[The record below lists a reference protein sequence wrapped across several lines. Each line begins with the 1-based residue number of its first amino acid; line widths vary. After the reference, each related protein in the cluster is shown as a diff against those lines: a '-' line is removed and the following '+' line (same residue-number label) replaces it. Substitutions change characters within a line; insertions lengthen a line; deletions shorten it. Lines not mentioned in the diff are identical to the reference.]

1 MTTATETKP
10 SVDIDFLRIE
20 HDGRFPQNQFYQ
32 SEAFYPLYHGG
43 VGIGKSIVLVV
54 DFFEYAWDCPGSRQI
69 LTEPTY
75 AMISDILL
83 ATIEDVYGP
92 WEGESFTI
100 VRQPPPEVHFPNGSQ
115 IWLRSTDTRP
125 ERLRGPNLARVGM
138 DEITVGH
145 QEEARNMLAARLRH
159 PGLLHQLKATFT
171 PRGRDWAYRDYFD
184 KKLPGVETFFAE
196 TIDAERAGTLPVGF
210 VERLAATYGGMD
222 APLARQELGGA
233 FLRMAGPVF
242 PQFSRD
248 LHVRFLDTEP
258 LLLKQRLGGVD
269 FGGVSP
275 TALEVGGLDAGGRA
289 WIFDEWY
296 KHEATI
302 DQLIEAM
309 AGFGSKYKIAEWICD
324 PAGKAEMQKLHN
336 AGFKVRPAAHG
347 NSLKLRVQLLGAR
360 LNKRAG
366 DMPGIYFSG
375 ACPNLITE
383 VEGLMWKR
391 VRIPGKA
398 EEQMNDAFETGTP
411 DHATD
416 AVTNIVAEW
425 DGTRPQRV
433 RPAGPVRS
441 YGAVV

>member
-1 MTTATETKP
+1 MAAEAKP
-10 SVDIDFLRIE
+10 SVDVNFLRIE
-20 HDGRFPQNQFYQ
+20 HDGNFPQNQFYQ
-32 SEAFYPLYHGG
+32 SEAFYPLYIGG
-43 VGIGKSIVLVV
+43 VGIGKSIALVV
-54 DFFEYAWDCPGSRQI
+54 DFFEYAWDCPGSRQV

-75 AMISDILL
+75 PMIRDILL
-83 ATIEDVYGP
+83 PTIEDVYGP
-92 WEGESFTI
+92 WEGESFSI
-100 VRQPPPEVHFPNGSQ
+100 LRQPPPEVHFPNGSQ
-115 IWLRSTDTRP
+115 IWLRSTDTHP

-138 DEITVGH
+138 DEITLGA
-145 QEEARNMLAARLRH
+145 QEEARNMLAARLRQ
-159 PGLLHQLKATFT
+159 PGFLHQLKATGT
-171 PRGRDWAYRDYFD
+171 PKGRNWVWRDYFN
-184 KKLPGVETFFAE
+184 KRLPQVEAYFAE
-196 TIDAERAGTLPVGF
+196 TIDAERAGTLPPGF
-210 VERLAATYGGMD
+210 VERLIATYGGAD
-222 APLARQELGGA
+222 TPLARQELGGA

-248 LHVRFLDTEP
+248 KHVRYLDLDP
-258 LLLKQRLGGVD
+258 KLLKKRLGGID

-275 TALEVGGLDAGGRA
+275 TALEVGGLDAQDRG

-309 AGFGSKYKIAEWICD
+309 GEMQAKWKLTEWICD

-336 AGFKVRPAAHG
+336 AGFRVRPAAHG

-360 LNKRAG
+360 LNLGPGKL
-366 DMPGIYFSG
+366 PGIYFSG

-391 VRIPGKA
+391 IRVPGKA
-398 EEQMNDAFETGTP
+398 EEQMNDAFEQGTP

-425 DGTRPQRV
+425 DGVRPTRV
-433 RPAGPVRS
+433 RPAGPVS
-441 YGAVV
+441 VYGSV